1 MINDNEDMISRQAV
15 EEMIKAEMPERG
27 MWEIEGDKEKE
38 TVCEV
43 CVDLIQKLSDLQP
56 INPQLKMGQWLSC
69 AEEYGKPVKWV
80 CSSCRHT
87 KSITKNKTEFC
98 PVCGARMGM
107 TDKEIVDKLTELI
120 TGSIDHLDLK
130 DAMDLLCEIKRILSR
145 RDRSE

>member
-15 EEMIKAEMPERG
+15 L
-27 MWEIEGDKEKE
+27 EIAKSSNSNWIDNSVLFKKVNELPPV
-38 TVCEV
+38 T
-43 CVDLIQKLSDLQP
+43 
-56 INPQLKMGQWLSC
+56 PQLKMGQWLSC

-107 TDKEIVDKLTELI
+107 TDKEIVNKLTELT

-130 DAMDLLCEIKRILSR
+130 DAIDLLCEIKRILSR

>member
-15 EEMIKAEMPERG
+15 L
-27 MWEIEGDKEKE
+27 EIAKSSNSNWIDNSVLFKKVNELPPV
-38 TVCEV
+38 T
-43 CVDLIQKLSDLQP
+43 
-56 INPQLKMGQWLSC
+56 PQLKMGQWLSC
-69 AEEYGKPVKWV
+69 VEEYGKPVKWV

-107 TDKEIVDKLTELI
+107 TDKEIVDKLTELT

-130 DAMDLLCEIKRILSR
+130 DAIDLLCEIKRILSR
-145 RDRSE
+145 RDRRE

>member
-1 MINDNEDMISRQAV
+1 MTNDDRDMISKQEV
-15 EEMIKAEMPERG
+15 LT
-27 MWEIEGDKEKE
+27 EINRWSKDEFVRVTNPLDYLHKRINS
-38 TVCEV
+38 
-43 CVDLIQKLSDLQP
+43 LLSVTLQP
-56 INPQLKMGQWLSC
+56 KMGQWLSC

-87 KSITKNKTEFC
+87 KSITKIKTEYC

-107 TDKEIVDKLTELI
+107 TDKEIVDKLTELT
-120 TGSIDHLDLK
+120 TGSIDQLDLK